1 MKIAKKFMTLALAT
15 ALGVGCATVGVSAA
29 GSRTSAITVSAEQ
42 SAIYEVVQKI
52 EEAEGFADLQAELPA
67 VADAFKQVNEGKMEV
82 AGFVDV
88 LKTLAEETT
97 DEEVKAAIEE
107 LVEKLD
113 GKDFVTGF
121 TQFKVLDSVKAVKN
135 ADGKYEVEF
144 SVPSITDDMENI
156 QLVYYNEETK
166 EWTIVDPIN
175 VDKEKKTIKVALD
188 DLCYFT
194 IVADAKEDTAE

>member
-88 LKTLAEETT
+88 LKTLSEETT
-97 DEEVKAAIEE
+97 DEEVKAAIDE
-107 LVEKLD
+107 LVQKLD
-113 GKDFVTGF
+113 GKEFVTGF
-121 TQFKVLDSVKAVKN
+121 DEFKVLDADKAEKN
-135 ADGKYEVEF
+135 ADGKYEVEI
-144 SVPSITDDMENI
+144 SVPSITDTMENI
-156 QLVYYNEETK
+156 QLVVYS
-166 EWTIVDPIN
+166 
-175 VDKEKKTIKVALD
+175 
-188 DLCYFT
+188 
-194 IVADAKEDTAE
+194 KEDDKRNGRSLIRSALTKRNKTLRSCIR

>member
-52 EEAEGFADLQAELPA
+52 EETEGFTDLQAELPA

-88 LKTLAEETT
+88 LKTLSEETT
-97 DEEVKAAIEE
+97 DEEVKAAIDE
-107 LVEKLD
+107 LIQKLD
-113 GKDFVTGF
+113 GKEFVTGF
-121 TQFKVLDSVKAVKN
+121 DEFKVLDAEKAEKN
-135 ADGKYEVEF
+135 ADGKYEVEI
-144 SVPSITDDMENI
+144 SVPSITDTMENI
-156 QLVYYNEETK
+156 QLVAYSK
-166 EWTIVDPIN
+166 EDAKKWQIVDPIS
-175 VDKEKKTIKVALD
+175 VDKENKTLEVALD
-188 DLCYFT
+188 DGAFFT
-194 IVADAKEDTAE
+194 VVADAE

>member
-82 AGFVDV
+82 AA
-88 LKTLAEETT
+88 LTSS
-97 DEEVKAAIEE
+97 
-107 LVEKLD
+107 
-113 GKDFVTGF
+113 
-121 TQFKVLDSVKAVKN
+121 SVV
-135 ADGKYEVEF
+135 
-144 SVPSITDDMENI
+144 SSENSFRRD
-156 QLVYYNEETK
+156 NRRRS
-166 EWTIVDPIN
+166 
-175 VDKEKKTIKVALD
+175 
-188 DLCYFT
+188 
-194 IVADAKEDTAE
+194 

>member
-52 EEAEGFADLQAELPA
+52 EEAEGFTDLQAELPA

-97 DEEVKAAIEE
+97 DEVKAAIDE
-107 LVEKLD
+107 LVQKLD
-113 GKDFVTGF
+113 GKEFVTGF
-121 TQFKVLDSVKAVKN
+121 DEFKVLDADKAEKN
-135 ADGKYEVEF
+135 ADGKYEVEIA
-144 SVPSITDDMENI
+144 VPSITDTMENI
-156 QLVYYNEETK
+156 QLVVYSK
-166 EWTIVDPIN
+166 EDAKKWQIVDPIS
-175 VDKEKKTIKVALD
+175 VDKENKTLEVALD
-188 DLCYFT
+188 DGAFFT
-194 IVADAKEDTAE
+194 VVADAE

>member
-1 MKIAKKFMTLALAT
+1 MKLAKKFMTLALAT

-52 EEAEGFADLQAELPA
+52 EETEGFADLQAELPA

-97 DEEVKAAIEE
+97 DEEVK
-107 LVEKLD
+107 LLSKNSLRNSTEKISL
-113 GKDFVTGF
+113 
-121 TQFKVLDSVKAVKN
+121 QVLMNS
-135 ADGKYEVEF
+135 KYL
-144 SVPSITDDMENI
+144 M
-156 QLVYYNEETK
+156 QTK
-166 EWTIVDPIN
+166 QRRMLMANTKLRLLFQASQILW
-175 VDKEKKTIKVALD
+175 KTSSL
-188 DLCYFT
+188 
-194 IVADAKEDTAE
+194 

>member
-52 EEAEGFADLQAELPA
+52 EEAEGFTDLQAELP
-67 VADAFKQVNEGKMEV
+67 ADAFKQVNEGKMEV

-121 TQFKVLDSVKAVKN
+121 DEFKVLDADKAEKN
-135 ADGKYEVEF
+135 ADGKYEVEIA
-144 SVPSITDDMENI
+144 VPSITDTMENI
-156 QLVYYNEETK
+156 QLVVYSK
-166 EWTIVDPIN
+166 EDAKKWQIVDPIS
-175 VDKEKKTIKVALD
+175 VDKENKTLEVALD
-188 DLCYFT
+188 DGAFFT
-194 IVADAKEDTAE
+194 VVADAE

>member
-1 MKIAKKFMTLALAT
+1 MKLAKKFMTLALAT

-88 LKTLAEETT
+88 LKTLSEETT
-97 DEEVKAAIEE
+97 DEEVKAAIDE
-107 LVEKLD
+107 LVQKLD
-113 GKDFVTGF
+113 GKEFVTGF
-121 TQFKVLDSVKAVKN
+121 DEFKVLDADKAEKN
-135 ADGKYEVEF
+135 ADGKYDVDL
-144 SVPSITDDMENI
+144 SVPGMTDNGDGY
-156 QLVYYNEETK
+156 QVVVYSK
-166 EWTIVDPIN
+166 EDAKKWDVVDPTS
-175 VDKEKKTIKVALD
+175 VDKENKTMEVALD
-188 DLCYFT
+188 DGALFSV
-194 IVADAKEDTAE
+194 VADAE

>member
-15 ALGVGCATVGVSAA
+15 ALGVGCATVGVSAV

-52 EEAEGFADLQAELPA
+52 EEAEGFTDLQAELPA

-121 TQFKVLDSVKAVKN
+121 DEFKVLDADKAEKN
-135 ADGKYEVEF
+135 ADGKYEVEIA
-144 SVPSITDDMENI
+144 VPSITDTMENI
-156 QLVYYNEETK
+156 QLVVYSK
-166 EWTIVDPIN
+166 EDAKKWQIVDPIS
-175 VDKEKKTIKVALD
+175 VDKENKTLEVALD
-188 DLCYFT
+188 DGAFFT
-194 IVADAKEDTAE
+194 VVADAE

>member
-42 SAIYEVVQKI
+42 SVQKI

-88 LKTLAEETT
+88 LKTLSEETT
-97 DEEVKAAIEE
+97 DEEVKAAIDE
-107 LVEKLD
+107 LVQKLD
-113 GKDFVTGF
+113 GKEFVTGF
-121 TQFKVLDSVKAVKN
+121 DEFKVLDADKAEKN
-135 ADGKYEVEF
+135 ADGKYEVY
-144 SVPSITDDMENI
+144 S
-156 QLVYYNEETK
+156 K
-166 EWTIVDPIN
+166 EDAKKWQIVDPIS
-175 VDKEKKTIKVALD
+175 VDKENKTLEVALD
-188 DLCYFT
+188 DGAFFT
-194 IVADAKEDTAE
+194 VVADAE